1 MTTNPSPQPGI
12 APEYC
17 VYCGRLVER
26 AEENLLMLGFS
37 ASGARPS
44 LYAHPE
50 CPQPRRIPRRT
61 GRA

>member
-1 MTTNPSPQPGI
+1 MTDTPAPVPSPM
-12 APEYC
+12 PEYC

-26 AEENLLMLGFS
+26 TEENLLMLGFS

-50 CPQPRRIPRRT
+50 CPQPRRVRR
-61 GRA
+61 